1 MPPSRVHKRVD
12 NSDNMSN
19 ASLGTAAAFRN
30 ETASGG
36 LFLKGGEYN
45 VEFLQT
51 FITKPLKSNKPKAK
65 PLRQPVVFSEVPPG
79 FKPRTVIYFKRPDL
93 EKDPQ
98 QRLKYNLLS
107 KDEQLAVSMQ
117 AEQTKQELFGEV
129 KKVRKAWNTPCERPG
144 SLPKPPPRVSLEE
157 RKARKAKAEA
167 ELENRGALVETVTVN
182 DPSMGGGRWGKR
194 LEIQQVTPASAYNPS
209 SYDTPVSPTKSQFG
223 DDDDD
228 LEAFKRSPPRPVYES
243 YTANE
248 LRLLNAARS
257 KAIQADHMKKKV
269 SRLEHFVGDLKK
281 SIVSLKEGETNTLL
295 TSEAATLGEK
305 GMLGTAGGE
314 LAAALN
320 RIQEQQM
327 EQAVMIA
334 QLQEE
339 KTLAEKRVKA
349 LEKEVVT
356 GFREEKEQMRKDRLN
371 PPSAAVSP
379 FETISVVHELPKAA
393 TVEFLTDV
401 EGNNAYL
408 ENFLARSRILSVNST
423 GGYDLSPNG
432 YFVYGGDS
440 VDKGTADIR
449 VVKML
454 VALKKKYPE
463 RVFLI
468 LGNRD
473 MNKLRFPAELDE
485 KSLATSSDIYWDS
498 RHTPFAAWC
507 QEKLQQPTEQASKIR
522 WMLECTMGSSTTFE
536 TRRMELAE
544 MKLIEKNLVTDK
556 MVTNSFL
563 ESVDPKGKDAWMLE
577 YVKLGQLM
585 LILDNSLFVH
595 GGLKE
600 NLLGC
605 VPGSDPEVEADEV
618 DAEAWCTAL
627 NEWKNDM
634 VRAYVKNPKGE
645 GHLQLLDYGVPGGN
659 RGKTCVYNNML
670 NNGNCVAPDIGVE
683 EFCEVNGVRRIFVGH
698 QPHGECPSV
707 IKRSSVTI
715 FVCDTSFSDVDSN
728 KVDNPADMRGKAVS
742 MVTIKRDVTRIE
754 GVLKDGKTLNKYEIA
769 VDDSRNNLPDSLVG
783 RQLVDDSWVKGVV
796 DGKVLVAKGEGYKLD
811 VQVKEVKDVL
821 EQLKAQP
828 VVSSR
833 VAMKREAREVEK
845 RSAAAKRAKEAKE
858 AAAKKKSGSLSFL
871 DRQAASQ
878 KSKADKL
885 AKKIEEKEKA
895 AEDEAAAFQAKPL
908 KKGAMAANAA
918 KMKKDAEE
926 ATKEREAKNKVDA
939 LEKSLLSGSGR
950 MDMHG
955 AGHETEA
962 QRKGR
967 ERREK
972 ELKVALEKD
981 NAL

>member
-1 MPPSRVHKRVD
+1 MPSSRVHKPVD

-30 ETASGG
+30 ETACGG
-36 LFLKGGEYN
+36 LFLKDGEYN

-51 FITKPLKSNKPKAK
+51 FITKPKNSSKPKSK

-79 FKPRTVIYFKRPDL
+79 FKPRTVIYYKKPEL
-93 EKDPQ
+93 ENDPQ
-98 QRLKYNLLS
+98 QRQKYNLLS
-107 KDEQLAVSMQ
+107 KDERVAVSMQ
-117 AEQTKQELFGEV
+117 AKQTKQELFGEV
-129 KKVRKAWNTPCERPG
+129 KKVRKAWNTPCEKPG
-144 SLPKPPPRVSLEE
+144 SIPKPPPRVSLEE

-182 DPSMGGGRWGKR
+182 DPSMGAGRWGKR
-194 LEIQQVTPASAYNPS
+194 LEIQQVTPASAYNPN
-209 SYDTPVSPTKSQFG
+209 SYDTPVSPARSQFG
-223 DDDDD
+223 DDEDD
-228 LEAFKRSPPRPVYES
+228 LEPFKRSPPKTVYES
-243 YTANE
+243 YSANE

-281 SIVSLKEGETNTLL
+281 SIVSLKEGETSTLL

-339 KTLAEKRVKA
+339 KQLAEQRVKA

-356 GFREEKEQMRKDRLN
+356 NFKQEKDLTRKNKLN
-371 PPSAAVSP
+371 PPASTLSP
-379 FETISVVHELPKAA
+379 FSTISVVHELPKSA

-401 EGNNAYL
+401 EGNQSYL
-408 ENFLARSRILSVNST
+408 ENFLARSRILSVNSS
-423 GGYDLSPNG
+423 GSYDLSPNG

-440 VDKGTADIR
+440 VDKGPADIR
-449 VVKML
+449 TVKML
-454 VALKKKYPE
+454 TALKKKYPE

-473 MNKLRFPAELDE
+473 INKLRFPAELDE
-485 KSLATSSDIYWDS
+485 KTLATSSDIYWDS

-522 WMLECTMGSSTTFE
+522 WMLECTMGSASTFE
-536 TRRMELAE
+536 TRRLELAE
-544 MKLIEKNLVTDK
+544 TKLIEKSLVTDK
-556 MVTNSFL
+556 MVTDSFL
-563 ESVDPKGKDAWMLE
+563 NSVNPKGDDPWMLE

-595 GGLKE
+595 GGLRE
-600 NLLGC
+600 DLLGC
-605 VPGSDPEVEADEV
+605 VPGNDSELEADEV
-618 DAEAWCTAL
+618 DAQSWCTSL

-634 VRAYVKNPKGE
+634 AKAYESSPKGE

-659 RGKTCVYNNML
+659 RGKTCIYNNML

-683 EFCEVNGVRRIFVGH
+683 EFCEVNGLRRIFVGH

-707 IKRSSVTI
+707 IKRPSVSI
-715 FVCDTSFSDVDSN
+715 FVCDTSFSDINCN
-728 KVDNPADMRGKAVS
+728 KVDNPADNRGKAVS

-754 GVLKDGKTLNKYEIA
+754 GVLKDGRTVNKYEIA

-796 DGKVLVAKGEGYKLD
+796 DGKVLVAKGEGYNLD
-811 VQVKEVKDVL
+811 VQAKEVKDVL
-821 EQLKAQP
+821 EQLKSVP

-833 VAMKREAREVEK
+833 VALKREAKEVE
-845 RSAAAKRAKEAKE
+845 RRDAANKRAKEARE

-878 KSKADKL
+878 KKKADKL
-885 AKKIEEKEKA
+885 AKKVEQKEKA

-908 KKGAMAANAA
+908 KKGAMAANAT
-918 KMKKDAEE
+918 KMKKEAEDAK
-926 ATKEREAKNKVDA
+926 KEREAKNKDGNA
-939 LEKSLLSGSGR
+939 QCGSRDG
-950 MDMHG
+950 G
-955 AGHETEA
+955 AA
-962 QRKGR
+962 
-967 ERREK
+967 
-972 ELKVALEKD
+972 
-981 NAL
+981 